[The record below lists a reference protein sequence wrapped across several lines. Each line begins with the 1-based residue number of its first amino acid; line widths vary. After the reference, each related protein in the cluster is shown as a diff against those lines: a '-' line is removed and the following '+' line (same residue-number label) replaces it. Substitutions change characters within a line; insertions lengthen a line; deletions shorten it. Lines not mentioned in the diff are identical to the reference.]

1 MYASAAVDL
10 VAPSHFV
17 SHHPILISTCSVT
30 ISPPFERMSWEQL
43 VSKKKESLRDSIP
56 QEWRL
61 NPDVLASLTETG
73 NSRLMALDPV
83 RKSGILNDL
92 EIEITEKYS
101 AAQLVSR
108 MARGDLKAVE
118 VVTAFCKRAAI
129 AQQLVSETQLTFGRS
144 CF

>member
-1 MYASAAVDL
+1 
-10 VAPSHFV
+10 
-17 SHHPILISTCSVT
+17 
-30 ISPPFERMSWEQL
+30 MSWEQL

-61 NPDVLASLTETG
+61 TPDVLASLTETG

-83 RKSGILNDL
+83 RKSGILNEL

-101 AAQLVSR
+101 AAQLVGR

-129 AQQLVSETQLTFGRS
+129 AQQLVSETQSTFWRS

>member
-1 MYASAAVDL
+1 
-10 VAPSHFV
+10 
-17 SHHPILISTCSVT
+17 
-30 ISPPFERMSWEQL
+30 MSWEQL
-43 VSKKKESLRDSIP
+43 VSKKKESLRDAIP

-61 NPDVLASLTETG
+61 NPVVLASLTG

-83 RKSGILNDL
+83 RKSGILTDL

-108 MARGDLKAVE
+108 MARGELKAVE

-129 AQQLVSETQLTFGRS
+129 AQQLVSEIQSTFGCS
-144 CF
+144 CFDTV